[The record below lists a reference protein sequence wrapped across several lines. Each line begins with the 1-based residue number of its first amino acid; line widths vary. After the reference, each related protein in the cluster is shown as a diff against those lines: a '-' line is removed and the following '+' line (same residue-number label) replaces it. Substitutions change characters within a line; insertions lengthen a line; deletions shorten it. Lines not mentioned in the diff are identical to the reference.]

1 MWISQRL
8 ISQFQVWK
16 LYKMLYFFRVL
27 WYNLAMNKKNDF
39 QTSNAEMVTISRAEY
54 EKFQGQEQQLL
65 ALNERLA
72 EMEQRIEGL
81 MEALRLAN
89 HKRFGASSEKSGEPL
104 MEQLSFLFNE
114 AEVFAAAAEKE
125 EETTEVAAHKRA
137 RRTTTTPWTPSR
149 RIFLWSGSSTIW
161 RATTWYVLPAATP

>member
-1 MWISQRL
+1 
-8 ISQFQVWK
+8 
-16 LYKMLYFFRVL
+16 
-27 WYNLAMNKKNDF
+27 MNKKNDF

-89 HKRFGASSEKSGEPL
+89 HQRFGASSEKSGETL

-114 AEVFAAAAEKE
+114 AEVFAAADEEKE
-125 EETTEVAAHKRA
+125 ATEVAAHKR
-137 RRTTTTPWTPSR
+137 RKKNNDYTMDSIPEDLPVE
-149 RIFLWSGSSTIW
+149 RIEHRLEGVQISPERCEPFVSGGVNVSVSAVRPFRMNGAF
-161 RATTWYVLPAATP
+161 RAWV